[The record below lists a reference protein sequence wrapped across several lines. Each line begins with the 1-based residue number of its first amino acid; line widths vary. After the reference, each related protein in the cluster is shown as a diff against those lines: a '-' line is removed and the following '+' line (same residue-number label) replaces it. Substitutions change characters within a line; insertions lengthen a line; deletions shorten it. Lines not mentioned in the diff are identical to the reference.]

1 MVKENEYKE
10 LDAAKMGQRIRS
22 QREFLKMTRE
32 ELGKK
37 LGVTGKFISDLEF
50 GLKGISIKKL
60 YRLAQILGVSTDY
73 ILVGKM
79 YNDEEDSERVLLEE
93 GILEPL
99 KRCSIKQLKYMEGI
113 TKLYVEALKENEKQY
128 N

>member
-1 MVKENEYKE
+1 MEYKE
-10 LDAAKMGQRIRS
+10 LDSVKMGLRIRS

-73 ILVGKM
+73 ILVGKICD
-79 YNDEEDSERVLLEE
+79 DEDDAERIQLQE

-99 KRCSIKQLKYMEGI
+99 KRCNVNQLKYMEEI
-113 TKLYVEALKENEKQY
+113 TKLYVEALKENEEQ
-128 N
+128 

>member
-1 MVKENEYKE
+1 
-10 LDAAKMGQRIRS
+10 MGLRIRS

-73 ILVGKM
+73 ILVGKICD
-79 YNDEEDSERVLLEE
+79 DEDDAERIQLQE

-99 KRCSIKQLKYMEGI
+99 KRCNVNQLKYMEEI
-113 TKLYVEALKENEKQY
+113 TKLYVEALKENEEQ
-128 N
+128 